1 MKQFHNLLYVL
12 LIMFT
17 AACVGNPGSEE
28 DPGGDTDGALTL
40 NTSAAYIINDG
51 TDAALFTVL
60 KGKKD
65 VTADAKIYQKKEV
78 LSSCYLQLHSPLPSK
93 VLIRFL
99 PVIMVRCLK
108 ILL

>member
-65 VTADAKIYQKKEV
+65 VTADAKIYQKKG
-78 LSSCYLQLHSPLPSK
+78 SSFELLPATSFSSTEQGTYSFFCQL
-93 VLIRFL
+93 
-99 PVIMVRCLK
+99 
-108 ILL
+108 